1 MFLFQNSSFF
11 FIQNAGNSP
20 WTFAH
25 IKMDKRPLLVPDYS
39 LRFLNIQHIFMA
51 SLVLKKIAHKSLHTC
66 TQNDDQT
73 HKHHFVTLEKS

>member
-39 LRFLNIQHIFMA
+39 LRFLNIQRIFMA
-51 SLVLKKIAHKSLHTC
+51 FLHTR
-66 TQNDDQT
+66 TQNHDQA